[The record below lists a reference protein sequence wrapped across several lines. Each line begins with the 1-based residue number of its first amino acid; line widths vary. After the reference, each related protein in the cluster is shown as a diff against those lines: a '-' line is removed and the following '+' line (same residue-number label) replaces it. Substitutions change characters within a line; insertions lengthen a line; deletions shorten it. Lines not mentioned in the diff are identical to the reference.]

1 MTGQGAAHVH
11 QDGSTVTVEVRTV
24 NSRYF
29 KLSVRTSE
37 GFASLEPRVEAM
49 VRRYIRRGTVQ
60 VDLRVEQD
68 VAPDNF
74 RLNEQVLAAYQRQ
87 LKTIGQHLD
96 MDDSVQLSSLLLLP
110 GVVEERAPTAADADA
125 HWPAIDRALV
135 QSLEH
140 LTRMRVD
147 EGEAMKVDLLE
158 NCQSIADQLDC
169 IEARAPQVADN
180 YRIRLRERLNRL
192 LAEFDLQVESADV
205 IREVGLFAERS
216 DISEEVVRLRSHLE
230 QFRTICESTDGGG
243 RKLDFVT
250 QEMFREANTVGSK
263 ANDAEIARHVI
274 EIKAAIERIREMVQ
288 NVE

>member
-1 MTGQGAAHVH
+1 MTGQGAAYLRR
-11 QDGSTVTVEVRTV
+11 DGSTVTVEVRTV

-37 GFASLEPRVEAM
+37 GFASLEPRIDEV
-49 VRRYIRRGTVQ
+49 VRSFVRRGTVQ
-60 VDLRVEQD
+60 VDVRIEHD
-68 VAPDNF
+68 VAPENF

-87 LKTIGQHLD
+87 LKAIGQHLD
-96 MDDSVQLSSLLLLP
+96 LDSSVQLTSLLLLP
-110 GVVEERAPTAADADA
+110 GVVEERALTAADADA
-125 HWPAIDRALV
+125 QWPVMNQALV
-135 QSLEH
+135 QALEH
-140 LTRMRVD
+140 LTRMRAE

-158 NCQSIADQLDC
+158 NCRTITAQLDA

-180 YRIRLRERLNRL
+180 YRTRLRERLNRL

-230 QFRTICESTDGGG
+230 QFRTISESQDGGG

-263 ANDAEIARHVI
+263 ANDADIARHVI
-274 EIKAAIERIREMVQ
+274 EIKAAVERIREMVQ